1 MHYLS
6 DCIAS
11 FYVRKDIIP
20 KDHKDIYSYG
30 IELILNEA
38 LTFAL
43 VLLVSV
49 IMHRFWDGILFL
61 ITFCCTRIYTGGFHA
76 KTVAVCRATMI
87 ITLISVLG
95 FTVIAESFPLWI
107 LILCLIGSAI
117 VLFPLIPVRHP
128 NKTLTEEQKRKG
140 RIKGICIY
148 IFFSVCSIILC
159 EFNKRAGVLINLSL
173 MSVTILAIVGKIRTR
188 EVKSDEQEVFR

>member
-11 FYVRKDIIP
+11 FYVRKSIIP

-61 ITFCCTRIYTGGFHA
+61 ITFCCTRIYAGGFHA

-87 ITLISVLG
+87 ITLISVLD
-95 FTVIAESFPLWI
+95 FTVIIESVHLWI
-107 LILCLIGSAI
+107 LVLCLIGSAVI
-117 VLFPLIPVRHP
+117 LFPLIPVKHP
-128 NKTLTEEQKRKG
+128 NKTLTENQKRKG
-140 RIKGICIY
+140 KVKGICTY
-148 IFFSVCSIILC
+148 IFFSGCSIILC

-188 EVKSDEQEVFR
+188 EVKSDEQKVFR